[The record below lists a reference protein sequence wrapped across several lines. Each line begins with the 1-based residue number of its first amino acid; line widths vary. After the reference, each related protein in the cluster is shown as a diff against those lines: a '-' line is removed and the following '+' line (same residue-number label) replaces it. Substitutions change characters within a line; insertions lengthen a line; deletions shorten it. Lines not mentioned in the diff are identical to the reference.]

1 MYPRMIGKEQKK
13 VPASEKTCVICKYK
27 HPVAFCLVFKS
38 KTLQERRKIAWDNR
52 LCFNCLKTNHQARNC
67 PSVKRC
73 LKERCGL
80 PHDTLVRED
89 RQLDSRT
96 SLTSDRSRSTQP
108 SATPQEIACYSESV
122 SRSSPTIQSI
132 INQICVQPQ
141 QKIRLQVLPV
151 QIHSQ
156 GNLVTTYAVLDPGSD
171 STLIRKD
178 LTDRLQLGGQTHRL
192 DINTVGNETTAKN
205 LDRVSF
211 SLSSKDQPD
220 PVMVHGAWVI
230 DKLNIPSFK
239 VSKKGRRAVEL
250 LV

>member
-1 MYPRMIGKEQKK
+1 M
-13 VPASEKTCVICKYK
+13 
-27 HPVAFCLVFKS
+27 
-38 KTLQERRKIAWDNR
+38 
-52 LCFNCLKTNHQARNC
+52 KTNHQARNC

-122 SRSSPTIQSI
+122 STSSPTIQSI

-192 DINTVGNETTAKN
+192 DINTVSNETTAKN

-230 DKLNIPSFK
+230 D
-239 VSKKGRRAVEL
+239 
-250 LV
+250 

>member
-80 PHDTLVRED
+80 PHDTLLHED

-108 SATPQEIACYSESV
+108 STTPQEIACYSESV

-132 INQICVQPQ
+132 INQVCVQPQ

-156 GNLVTTYAVLDPGSD
+156 GNLVTT
-171 STLIRKD
+171 
-178 LTDRLQLGGQTHRL
+178 
-192 DINTVGNETTAKN
+192 
-205 LDRVSF
+205 
-211 SLSSKDQPD
+211 
-220 PVMVHGAWVI
+220 
-230 DKLNIPSFK
+230 
-239 VSKKGRRAVEL
+239 
-250 LV
+250 